1 MGTILKITLVFVL
14 LTIILTAS
22 ISFWL
27 SFYKWI
33 NSYKNAGVKMSFG
46 QFRRIYELA
55 PSEWKQ
61 GFDYIYRRTE
71 RVRLDSDRGNFF
83 GTYISTAVA
92 MKTLFDFWRL
102 LFWQDEID
110 RKKEREKRLKEEKA
124 SLKNLTIMIE
134 NDAETIRKKLEEEE
148 QEAERLRQEI
158 IDRLGG
164 NK

>member
-1 MGTILKITLVFVL
+1 MGIILKIILVLVL

-22 ISFWL
+22 ISFWW

-33 NSYKNAGVKMSFG
+33 NSYKTAGVKMSFG

-55 PSEWKQ
+55 PNEWKQ
-61 GFDYIYRRTE
+61 DFDYIYHREVWISTYDIR
-71 RVRLDSDRGNFF
+71 
-83 GTYISTAVA
+83 GTYIHTTVV
-92 MKTLFDFWRL
+92 MRTLFDFWRL

-110 RKKEREKRLKEEKA
+110 RKKEREEHLKKEKT

-148 QEAERLRQEI
+148 KKAESLRQEI